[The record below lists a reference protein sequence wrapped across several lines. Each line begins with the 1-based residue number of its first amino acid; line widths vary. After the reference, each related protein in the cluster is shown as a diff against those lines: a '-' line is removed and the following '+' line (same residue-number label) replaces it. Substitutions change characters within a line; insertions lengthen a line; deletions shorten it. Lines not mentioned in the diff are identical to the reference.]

1 MKYLYLSVAL
11 ASLGISGCGSM
22 VYGNENA
29 PVVDRNIFYGQTI
42 ASGGQNV
49 PPQNIPPNNGGVF
62 SNVASAGQPVPPP
75 TAQVP
80 RNVAANPVRPP
91 AYPTNPTQPASP
103 PVNNNQPANNPLV
116 LNTPQTQTQVQAAN
130 PYQPAAPNIKGSTAT
145 VGGGAVPVDQ
155 PKVQQ
160 EASKEVAAV
169 RDAVKEA
176 PKVSVAEPNT
186 SKRQALRPNTNAQPT
201 AETTGSAPQP
211 VAENRTVASAQEPA
225 ADKPAQGETAV
236 SALLKKASGSLGK
249 GDLDGAAAY
258 LENAQRLDPKN
269 SKILY
274 DIANIRYHQ
283 GRYKESESMASRA
296 VQTGGSNAMLKKSW
310 SLISNSRNKLGD
322 SQGAVQAATKAAS
335 Y

>member
-1 MKYLYLSVAL
+1 MKHTWLGAAL
-11 ASLGISGCGSM
+11 AALLLSGCSI
-22 VYGNENA
+22 YGNENA
-29 PVVDRNIFYGQTI
+29 RIVDRNVAYGQP
-42 ASGGQNV
+42 GGQGGLQ
-49 PPQNIPPNNGGVF
+49 PQQPQQGGFNFNGGY
-62 SNVASAGQPVPPP
+62 ASTGQAVPPP
-75 TAQVP
+75 VNAG
-80 RNVAANPVRPP
+80 N
-91 AYPTNPTQPASP
+91 YGF
-103 PVNNNQPANNPLV
+103 NNNQPLRPQMNQPPV
-116 LNTPQTQTQVQAAN
+116 NTPNVPPPVQQTQVQAAS
-130 PYQPAAPNIKGSTAT
+130 PYQPAAPTIAKTPAPAPGW
-145 VGGGAVPVDQ
+145 GAPADQ
-155 PKVQQ
+155 PKVTPAPNANQPQ
-160 EASKEVAAV
+160 APGAAAI

-176 PKVSVAEPNT
+176 PKVAVADPAADANN
-186 SKRQALRPNTNAQPT
+186 KRQALRPNTGTEPAANPAAPPPV
-201 AETTGSAPQP
+201 ETK
-211 VAENRTVASAQEPA
+211 TVASNAPDPA
-225 ADKPAQGETAV
+225 PKAEGETAV

-283 GRYKESESMASRA
+283 GRYKEAESMASRA

>member
-1 MKYLYLSVAL
+1 MKHTWLGAAL
-11 ASLGISGCGSM
+11 AALLLSGCSI
-22 VYGNENA
+22 YGNENA
-29 PVVDRNIFYGQTI
+29 RVIDRNVAYGQP
-42 ASGGQNV
+42 GGQGGLQ
-49 PPQNIPPNNGGVF
+49 PQQGGFNFNGGYA
-62 SNVASAGQPVPPP
+62 NAGQAVPPP
-75 TAQVP
+75 VNAGG
-80 RNVAANPVRPP
+80 
-91 AYPTNPTQPASP
+91 YGF
-103 PVNNNQPANNPLV
+103 NNNQPLR
-116 LNTPQTQTQVQAAN
+116 PQMNQPPVNAPNVPPPVQQTQVQAAS
-130 PYQPAAPNIKGSTAT
+130 PYQPAAPNIAKTPAPAPGW
-145 VGGGAVPVDQ
+145 GAPADQ
-155 PKVQQ
+155 PKVTPAPNANQP
-160 EASKEVAAV
+160 AAPGAAAI

-176 PKVSVAEPNT
+176 PKVAVADPAAAANN
-186 SKRQALRPNTNAQPT
+186 KRQALRPNTGTEPAANPAAPPPV
-201 AETTGSAPQP
+201 ETK
-211 VAENRTVASAQEPA
+211 TVASAQEPA
-225 ADKPAQGETAV
+225 ASKAEGETAV

-283 GRYKESESMASRA
+283 GRYKEAESMASRA

>member
-1 MKYLYLSVAL
+1 MKHTWLGAAL
-11 ASLGISGCGSM
+11 AALLLSGCSI
-22 VYGNENA
+22 YGNENA
-29 PVVDRNIFYGQTI
+29 RIVDRNVAYGQP
-42 ASGGQNV
+42 GGQGGLQ
-49 PPQNIPPNNGGVF
+49 PQQPQQGGFNFNGGY
-62 SNVASAGQPVPPP
+62 ASAGQAVPPP
-75 TAQVP
+75 VNAG
-80 RNVAANPVRPP
+80 N
-91 AYPTNPTQPASP
+91 YGF
-103 PVNNNQPANNPLV
+103 NNNQPLRPQMNQPPV
-116 LNTPQTQTQVQAAN
+116 NTPAVPNVPPPVQQTQVQAAN
-130 PYQPAAPNIKGSTAT
+130 PYQPAAPTIAKTPAPAPGW
-145 VGGGAVPVDQ
+145 GAPADQ
-155 PKVQQ
+155 PKVTPAPNANQPQ
-160 EASKEVAAV
+160 VPGAAAI

-176 PKVSVAEPNT
+176 PKVAVADPAAAANN
-186 SKRQALRPNTNAQPT
+186 KRQALRPNTGTEPAANPAAPPPV
-201 AETTGSAPQP
+201 ETK
-211 VAENRTVASAQEPA
+211 TVASAQEPA
-225 ADKPAQGETAV
+225 APKAEGETAV

-283 GRYKESESMASRA
+283 GRYKEAESMASRA

>member
-1 MKYLYLSVAL
+1 MRSANTSPHTATRIAKTPAPTP
-11 ASLGISGCGSM
+11 GCGATADQPKATPEPN
-22 VYGNENA
+22 GNK
-29 PVVDRNIFYGQTI
+29 
-42 ASGGQNV
+42 
-49 PPQNIPPNNGGVF
+49 
-62 SNVASAGQPVPPP
+62 
-75 TAQVP
+75 
-80 RNVAANPVRPP
+80 
-91 AYPTNPTQPASP
+91 
-103 PVNNNQPANNPLV
+103 
-116 LNTPQTQTQVQAAN
+116 
-130 PYQPAAPNIKGSTAT
+130 PAAP
-145 VGGGAVPVDQ
+145 GA
-155 PKVQQ
+155 
-160 EASKEVAAV
+160 AAI

-176 PKVSVAEPNT
+176 PKVAVADPAAAANN
-186 SKRQALRPNTNAQPT
+186 KRQALRPNTGTEPAANPAAPPPV
-201 AETTGSAPQP
+201 ETK
-211 VAENRTVASAQEPA
+211 TVASAQEPA
-225 ADKPAQGETAV
+225 APKAEGETAV

-283 GRYKESESMASRA
+283 GRYKEAESMASRA

>member
-1 MKYLYLSVAL
+1 MKHTWLGAAL
-11 ASLGISGCGSM
+11 AALLLSGCSI
-22 VYGNENA
+22 YGNENA
-29 PVVDRNIFYGQTI
+29 RIVDRNVAYGQP
-42 ASGGQNV
+42 GGQGGLQ
-49 PPQNIPPNNGGVF
+49 PQQPQQGGFNFNGGY
-62 SNVASAGQPVPPP
+62 ASTGQAVPPP
-75 TAQVP
+75 VNAG
-80 RNVAANPVRPP
+80 N
-91 AYPTNPTQPASP
+91 YGF
-103 PVNNNQPANNPLV
+103 NNNQPLRPQMNQPPV
-116 LNTPQTQTQVQAAN
+116 NTPNVPPPVQQTQVQAAN
-130 PYQPAAPNIKGSTAT
+130 PYQPAAPTIAKTPAPAPGW
-145 VGGGAVPVDQ
+145 GAPADQ
-155 PKVQQ
+155 PKVTPAPNANQPQ
-160 EASKEVAAV
+160 APGAAAI

-176 PKVSVAEPNT
+176 PKVAVADPAADANN
-186 SKRQALRPNTNAQPT
+186 KRQALRPNTGTEPAANPAAPPPV
-201 AETTGSAPQP
+201 ETK
-211 VAENRTVASAQEPA
+211 TVASNAPDPA
-225 ADKPAQGETAV
+225 PKAEGETAV

-283 GRYKESESMASRA
+283 GRYKEAESMASRA

>member
-1 MKYLYLSVAL
+1 MKHTWLGAAL
-11 ASLGISGCGSM
+11 AALLLSSCSI
-22 VYGNENA
+22 YGNENA
-29 PVVDRNIFYGQTI
+29 RVIDRNVAYGQPDGQ
-42 ASGGQNV
+42 GGLQ
-49 PPQNIPPNNGGVF
+49 PQQPQQGGFNFNGGYA
-62 SNVASAGQPVPPP
+62 NAGQAVPPP
-75 TAQVP
+75 VNAGG
-80 RNVAANPVRPP
+80 
-91 AYPTNPTQPASP
+91 YGF
-103 PVNNNQPANNPLV
+103 NNNQPLR
-116 LNTPQTQTQVQAAN
+116 PQMNQPPVNVPTAPNVPPPVQQTQVQAAS
-130 PYQPAAPNIKGSTAT
+130 PYQPAAPTIAKTPAPAPGW
-145 VGGGAVPVDQ
+145 GAPADQ
-155 PKVQQ
+155 PKVTPAPNANQPQ
-160 EASKEVAAV
+160 APGAAAI

-176 PKVSVAEPNT
+176 PKVAVADPAAGANN
-186 SKRQALRPNTNAQPT
+186 KRQALRPNTGAEAAANPT
-201 AETTGSAPQP
+201 APPPVETK
-211 VAENRTVASAQEPA
+211 TVASAQEPA
-225 ADKPAQGETAV
+225 APKAEGETAV

-283 GRYKESESMASRA
+283 GRYKEAESMASRA

>member
-1 MKYLYLSVAL
+1 V
-11 ASLGISGCGSM
+11 
-22 VYGNENA
+22 
-29 PVVDRNIFYGQTI
+29 Q
-42 ASGGQNV
+42 
-49 PPQNIPPNNGGVF
+49 
-62 SNVASAGQPVPPP
+62 
-75 TAQVP
+75 
-80 RNVAANPVRPP
+80 
-91 AYPTNPTQPASP
+91 
-103 PVNNNQPANNPLV
+103 
-116 LNTPQTQTQVQAAN
+116 QTQVQAAN
-130 PYQPAAPNIKGSTAT
+130 PYQPAAPNIAKTPAPAPGW
-145 VGGGAVPVDQ
+145 GAPADQ
-155 PKVQQ
+155 PKVTPAPNANQP
-160 EASKEVAAV
+160 AAPGAAAI

-176 PKVSVAEPNT
+176 PKVAVADPAAAANN
-186 SKRQALRPNTNAQPT
+186 KRQALRPNTSTEPAANPAAPPPV
-201 AETTGSAPQP
+201 ETK
-211 VAENRTVASAQEPA
+211 TVASNTPDPA
-225 ADKPAQGETAV
+225 APAKAEGETAV

-283 GRYKESESMASRA
+283 GRYKEAESMASRA

>member
-1 MKYLYLSVAL
+1 MKHTWLGAAL
-11 ASLGISGCGSM
+11 AALLLSGCSI
-22 VYGNENA
+22 YGNESA
-29 PVVDRNIFYGQTI
+29 RVVDRNVAYGQ
-42 ASGGQNV
+42 SGNFGGQGGLQPQQPQQGGFNFNGGYANAGQAVPPPVNPAYANNQPLRPQMGQPPVNTPTVPNV
-49 PPQNIPPNNGGVF
+49 PP
-62 SNVASAGQPVPPP
+62 PV
-75 TAQVP
+75 Q
-80 RNVAANPVRPP
+80 
-91 AYPTNPTQPASP
+91 
-103 PVNNNQPANNPLV
+103 
-116 LNTPQTQTQVQAAN
+116 QTQVQAAN
-130 PYQPAAPNIKGSTAT
+130 PYQPAAPNIAKTPAPAPGW
-145 VGGGAVPVDQ
+145 GAPADQ
-155 PKVQQ
+155 PKVTPAPNANQP
-160 EASKEVAAV
+160 AAPGAAAI

-176 PKVSVAEPNT
+176 PKVAVADPAAAANN
-186 SKRQALRPNTNAQPT
+186 KRQALRPNTGTEPAANPAAPPPV
-201 AETTGSAPQP
+201 ETK
-211 VAENRTVASAQEPA
+211 TVASAQEPA
-225 ADKPAQGETAV
+225 ASKAEGETAV

-283 GRYKESESMASRA
+283 GRYKEAESMASRA

>member
-1 MKYLYLSVAL
+1 MKHTWLGAAL
-11 ASLGISGCGSM
+11 AALLLSGCSI
-22 VYGNENA
+22 YGNESA
-29 PVVDRNIFYGQTI
+29 RVVDRNVAYGQ
-42 ASGGQNV
+42 SGNFGGQGGLQPQQPQQGGFNFNGGYANAGQAVPPPVNPAYANNQPLRPQMGQPPVNTPAVPNV
-49 PPQNIPPNNGGVF
+49 PP
-62 SNVASAGQPVPPP
+62 PV
-75 TAQVP
+75 Q
-80 RNVAANPVRPP
+80 
-91 AYPTNPTQPASP
+91 
-103 PVNNNQPANNPLV
+103 
-116 LNTPQTQTQVQAAN
+116 QTQVQAAN
-130 PYQPAAPNIKGSTAT
+130 PYQPAAKTPAPAPGW
-145 VGGGAVPVDQ
+145 GAPADQ
-155 PKVQQ
+155 PKVTPAPNANQP
-160 EASKEVAAV
+160 AAPGAAAI

-176 PKVSVAEPNT
+176 PKVAVADPAAAENN
-186 SKRQALRPNTNAQPT
+186 KRQALRPNTSTEPAANPAAPPPV
-201 AETTGSAPQP
+201 ETK
-211 VAENRTVASAQEPA
+211 TVASNTPA
-225 ADKPAQGETAV
+225 PAPAKAEGETAV

-283 GRYKESESMASRA
+283 GRYKEAESMASRA

>member
-1 MKYLYLSVAL
+1 MKHTWLGAAL
-11 ASLGISGCGSM
+11 AALLLSGCSI
-22 VYGNENA
+22 YGNENA
-29 PVVDRNIFYGQTI
+29 RVIDRNVAYGQP
-42 ASGGQNV
+42 GGQGGLQ
-49 PPQNIPPNNGGVF
+49 PQQPQQGGFNFNGGYA
-62 SNVASAGQPVPPP
+62 NAGQAVPPP
-75 TAQVP
+75 VNAGS
-80 RNVAANPVRPP
+80 
-91 AYPTNPTQPASP
+91 YGF
-103 PVNNNQPANNPLV
+103 NNNQPLR
-116 LNTPQTQTQVQAAN
+116 PQMNQPPVNAPAVPNVPPSVQQTQVQAAS
-130 PYQPAAPNIKGSTAT
+130 PYQPAAPTIAKTPAPAPGW
-145 VGGGAVPVDQ
+145 GAPADQ
-155 PKVQQ
+155 PKVTP
-160 EASKEVAAV
+160 APNANPPAAPGAAAI

-176 PKVSVAEPNT
+176 PKVAVADPAAGANN
-186 SKRQALRPNTNAQPT
+186 KRQALRPNTGTEPAANPAAPPPV
-201 AETTGSAPQP
+201 ETK
-211 VAENRTVASAQEPA
+211 TVASNAPDPA
-225 ADKPAQGETAV
+225 PKAEGETAV

-283 GRYKESESMASRA
+283 GRYKEAESMASRA

>member
-1 MKYLYLSVAL
+1 MKHTWLGAAL
-11 ASLGISGCGSM
+11 AALLLSGCSI
-22 VYGNENA
+22 YGNENA
-29 PVVDRNIFYGQTI
+29 RIVDRNVAYGQP
-42 ASGGQNV
+42 GGQGGLQ
-49 PPQNIPPNNGGVF
+49 PQQPQQGGFNFNGGY
-62 SNVASAGQPVPPP
+62 ASAGQAVPPP
-75 TAQVP
+75 VNAG
-80 RNVAANPVRPP
+80 N
-91 AYPTNPTQPASP
+91 YGF
-103 PVNNNQPANNPLV
+103 NNNQPLR
-116 LNTPQTQTQVQAAN
+116 PQMNQPPVNAPNVPPPVQQTQVQAAN
-130 PYQPAAPNIKGSTAT
+130 PYQPAAPNIAKTPAPAPGW
-145 VGGGAVPVDQ
+145 GAPADQ
-155 PKVQQ
+155 PKVTP
-160 EASKEVAAV
+160 APNANPPAAPGAAAI

-176 PKVSVAEPNT
+176 PKVAVADPAAGANN
-186 SKRQALRPNTNAQPT
+186 KRQALRPNTGTEPAANPAAPPPV
-201 AETTGSAPQP
+201 ETK
-211 VAENRTVASAQEPA
+211 TVASAQEPA
-225 ADKPAQGETAV
+225 APKAEGETAV

-283 GRYKESESMASRA
+283 GRYKEAESMASRA

>member
-1 MKYLYLSVAL
+1 MKHTWLGAAL
-11 ASLGISGCGSM
+11 AALLLSGCSI
-22 VYGNENA
+22 YGNENA
-29 PVVDRNIFYGQTI
+29 RIVDRNVAYGQP
-42 ASGGQNV
+42 GGQGGLQ
-49 PPQNIPPNNGGVF
+49 PQQPQQGGFNFNGGY
-62 SNVASAGQPVPPP
+62 ASAGQAVPPP
-75 TAQVP
+75 VNAG
-80 RNVAANPVRPP
+80 N
-91 AYPTNPTQPASP
+91 YGF
-103 PVNNNQPANNPLV
+103 NNNQPLRPQMGQPPV
-116 LNTPQTQTQVQAAN
+116 NTPNVPPPVQQTQVQAAS
-130 PYQPAAPNIKGSTAT
+130 PYQPAAPTIAKTPAPAPGW
-145 VGGGAVPVDQ
+145 GAPADQ
-155 PKVQQ
+155 PKVTPAPNANQP
-160 EASKEVAAV
+160 AAPGAAAI

-176 PKVSVAEPNT
+176 PKVAVADPAAGANN
-186 SKRQALRPNTNAQPT
+186 KRQALRPNTGTEPAANPAAPPPV
-201 AETTGSAPQP
+201 ETK
-211 VAENRTVASAQEPA
+211 TVASAQEPA
-225 ADKPAQGETAV
+225 APKAEGETAV

-283 GRYKESESMASRA
+283 GRYKEAESMASRA

>member
-1 MKYLYLSVAL
+1 MKHTWLGAAL
-11 ASLGISGCGSM
+11 AALLLSGCSI
-22 VYGNENA
+22 YGNESA
-29 PVVDRNIFYGQTI
+29 RVVDRNVAYGQ
-42 ASGGQNV
+42 SGNFGGQGGLQPQQPQQGGFNFNGGYANAGQAVPPPVNPAYANNQPLRPQMGQPPVNTPAVPNV
-49 PPQNIPPNNGGVF
+49 PP
-62 SNVASAGQPVPPP
+62 PV
-75 TAQVP
+75 Q
-80 RNVAANPVRPP
+80 
-91 AYPTNPTQPASP
+91 
-103 PVNNNQPANNPLV
+103 
-116 LNTPQTQTQVQAAN
+116 QTQVQAAN
-130 PYQPAAPNIKGSTAT
+130 PYQPAAPNIAKTPALAPGW
-145 VGGGAVPVDQ
+145 GAPADQ
-155 PKVQQ
+155 PKVTPAPNANQPQ
-160 EASKEVAAV
+160 APGAAAI

-176 PKVSVAEPNT
+176 PRVAVADPAAGANN
-186 SKRQALRPNTNAQPT
+186 KRQALRPNTGAEAAANPT
-201 AETTGSAPQP
+201 APPPVETK
-211 VAENRTVASAQEPA
+211 TVASNAPDPA
-225 ADKPAQGETAV
+225 PKAEGETAV

-283 GRYKESESMASRA
+283 GRYKEAESMASRA

>member
-1 MKYLYLSVAL
+1 MKHTWLGAAL
-11 ASLGISGCGSM
+11 AALLLSGCSI
-22 VYGNENA
+22 YGNENA
-29 PVVDRNIFYGQTI
+29 RVIDRNVAYGQP
-42 ASGGQNV
+42 GGQGGLQ
-49 PPQNIPPNNGGVF
+49 PQQPQQGGFNFNGGYA
-62 SNVASAGQPVPPP
+62 NAGQAVPPP
-75 TAQVP
+75 VNAGS
-80 RNVAANPVRPP
+80 
-91 AYPTNPTQPASP
+91 YGF
-103 PVNNNQPANNPLV
+103 NNNQPLRPQMGQPPV
-116 LNTPQTQTQVQAAN
+116 NTPAVPNVPPPVQQTQVQAAN
-130 PYQPAAPNIKGSTAT
+130 PYQPAAPTIAKTPAPAPGW
-145 VGGGAVPVDQ
+145 GAPADQ
-155 PKVQQ
+155 PKVTPAPNANQPQ
-160 EASKEVAAV
+160 APGAAAI

-176 PKVSVAEPNT
+176 PKVAVADPAAGANN
-186 SKRQALRPNTNAQPT
+186 KRQALRPNTGAEAAANPT
-201 AETTGSAPQP
+201 APPPVETK
-211 VAENRTVASAQEPA
+211 TVASAQEPA
-225 ADKPAQGETAV
+225 APKAEGETAV

-283 GRYKESESMASRA
+283 GRYKEAESMASRA

>member
-1 MKYLYLSVAL
+1 MKHTWLGAAL
-11 ASLGISGCGSM
+11 AALLLSGCSI
-22 VYGNENA
+22 YGNENA
-29 PVVDRNIFYGQTI
+29 RIVDRNVAYGQP
-42 ASGGQNV
+42 GGQGGLQ
-49 PPQNIPPNNGGVF
+49 PQQPQQGGFNFNGGY
-62 SNVASAGQPVPPP
+62 ASAGQAVPPP
-75 TAQVP
+75 VNAG
-80 RNVAANPVRPP
+80 N
-91 AYPTNPTQPASP
+91 YGF
-103 PVNNNQPANNPLV
+103 NNNQPLRPQMNQPPV
-116 LNTPQTQTQVQAAN
+116 NTPNVPPPVQQTQVQAAN
-130 PYQPAAPNIKGSTAT
+130 PYQPAAPNIAKTPAPAPGW
-145 VGGGAVPVDQ
+145 GAPADQ
-155 PKVQQ
+155 PKVTP
-160 EASKEVAAV
+160 APNANPPAAPGAAAI

-176 PKVSVAEPNT
+176 PKVAVADPAAGANN
-186 SKRQALRPNTNAQPT
+186 KRQALRPNTGTEPAANPAAPPPV
-201 AETTGSAPQP
+201 ETK
-211 VAENRTVASAQEPA
+211 TVASNAPDPA
-225 ADKPAQGETAV
+225 PKAEGETAV

-283 GRYKESESMASRA
+283 GRYKEAESMASRA

>member
-1 MKYLYLSVAL
+1 MKHTWLGAAL
-11 ASLGISGCGSM
+11 AALLLSGCSI
-22 VYGNENA
+22 YGNENA
-29 PVVDRNIFYGQTI
+29 RIVDRNVAYGQP
-42 ASGGQNV
+42 GGQGGLQ
-49 PPQNIPPNNGGVF
+49 PQQPQQGGFNFNGGY
-62 SNVASAGQPVPPP
+62 ASAGQAVPPP
-75 TAQVP
+75 VNAG
-80 RNVAANPVRPP
+80 N
-91 AYPTNPTQPASP
+91 YGF
-103 PVNNNQPANNPLV
+103 NNNQPLRPQMNQPPV
-116 LNTPQTQTQVQAAN
+116 NTPNVPPPVQQTQVQAAN
-130 PYQPAAPNIKGSTAT
+130 PYQPAAPNIAKTPAPAPGW
-145 VGGGAVPVDQ
+145 GAPADQ
-155 PKVQQ
+155 PKVTPAPNANQP
-160 EASKEVAAV
+160 AAPGAAAI

-176 PKVSVAEPNT
+176 PKVAVADPAAGANN
-186 SKRQALRPNTNAQPT
+186 KRQALRPNTGTEPAANPAAPPPV
-201 AETTGSAPQP
+201 ETK
-211 VAENRTVASAQEPA
+211 TVASAQEPA
-225 ADKPAQGETAV
+225 APKAEGETAV

-283 GRYKESESMASRA
+283 GRYKEAESMASRA

>member
-1 MKYLYLSVAL
+1 MKHTWLGAAL
-11 ASLGISGCGSM
+11 AALLLSGCSI
-22 VYGNENA
+22 YGNENA
-29 PVVDRNIFYGQTI
+29 RVIDRNVAYGQPGEQ
-42 ASGGQNV
+42 GGLQPQQPQQDGFNFNGGYANAGQAVPPPVNPAYANNQPLRPQMNQPPVNAPTAPNV
-49 PPQNIPPNNGGVF
+49 PP
-62 SNVASAGQPVPPP
+62 PV
-75 TAQVP
+75 Q
-80 RNVAANPVRPP
+80 
-91 AYPTNPTQPASP
+91 
-103 PVNNNQPANNPLV
+103 
-116 LNTPQTQTQVQAAN
+116 QTQVQAAN
-130 PYQPAAPNIKGSTAT
+130 PYQPAAPTIAKTPAPAPGW
-145 VGGGAVPVDQ
+145 GAPADQ
-155 PKVQQ
+155 PKVTPAPNANQP
-160 EASKEVAAV
+160 AAPGAAAI

-176 PKVSVAEPNT
+176 PKVAVADPAAGANN
-186 SKRQALRPNTNAQPT
+186 KRQALRPNTGTEPAANPAAPPPV
-201 AETTGSAPQP
+201 ETK
-211 VAENRTVASAQEPA
+211 TVASAQEPA
-225 ADKPAQGETAV
+225 APKAEGETAV

-283 GRYKESESMASRA
+283 GRYKEAESMASRA

>member
-1 MKYLYLSVAL
+1 MKHTWLGAAL
-11 ASLGISGCGSM
+11 AALLLSGCSI
-22 VYGNENA
+22 YGNENA
-29 PVVDRNIFYGQTI
+29 RIVDRNVAYGQP
-42 ASGGQNV
+42 GGQGGLQ
-49 PPQNIPPNNGGVF
+49 PQQPQQGGFNFNGGY
-62 SNVASAGQPVPPP
+62 ASAGQAVPPP
-75 TAQVP
+75 VNAG
-80 RNVAANPVRPP
+80 N
-91 AYPTNPTQPASP
+91 YGF
-103 PVNNNQPANNPLV
+103 NNNQPLRPQMNQPPV
-116 LNTPQTQTQVQAAN
+116 NTPAVPNVPPPVQQTQVQAAN
-130 PYQPAAPNIKGSTAT
+130 PYQPAAPNIAKTPTPAPGW
-145 VGGGAVPVDQ
+145 GAPADQ
-155 PKVQQ
+155 PKVTPAPNANQP
-160 EASKEVAAV
+160 AAPGAAAI

-176 PKVSVAEPNT
+176 PKVAVADPAAGANN
-186 SKRQALRPNTNAQPT
+186 KGQALRPNTGTEPAANPAAPPPV
-201 AETTGSAPQP
+201 ETK
-211 VAENRTVASAQEPA
+211 TVASAQEPA
-225 ADKPAQGETAV
+225 APKAEGETAV

-283 GRYKESESMASRA
+283 GRYKEAESMASRA

>member
-1 MKYLYLSVAL
+1 MKHTWLGAAL
-11 ASLGISGCGSM
+11 AALLLSGCSI
-22 VYGNENA
+22 YGNESA
-29 PVVDRNIFYGQTI
+29 RVVDRNVAYGQ
-42 ASGGQNV
+42 SGNFGGQGGLQPQQPQQGGFNFNGGYANAGQAVPPPVNPAYANNQPLRPQMGQPPVNTPTVPNV
-49 PPQNIPPNNGGVF
+49 PP
-62 SNVASAGQPVPPP
+62 PV
-75 TAQVP
+75 Q
-80 RNVAANPVRPP
+80 
-91 AYPTNPTQPASP
+91 
-103 PVNNNQPANNPLV
+103 
-116 LNTPQTQTQVQAAN
+116 QTQVQAAN
-130 PYQPAAPNIKGSTAT
+130 PYQPAAPNIAKTPAPAPGW
-145 VGGGAVPVDQ
+145 GAPADQ
-155 PKVQQ
+155 PKVTPAPNANQP
-160 EASKEVAAV
+160 AAPGAAAI

-176 PKVSVAEPNT
+176 PKVAVADPAAAANN
-186 SKRQALRPNTNAQPT
+186 KRQALRPNTSTEPAANPAAPPPV
-201 AETTGSAPQP
+201 ETK
-211 VAENRTVASAQEPA
+211 TVASNTPAPA
-225 ADKPAQGETAV
+225 APAKEEGETAV

-283 GRYKESESMASRA
+283 GRYKEAESMASRA

>member
-1 MKYLYLSVAL
+1 MKHTWLGAAL
-11 ASLGISGCGSM
+11 AALLLSGCSI
-22 VYGNENA
+22 YGNESA
-29 PVVDRNIFYGQTI
+29 RVVDRNVAYGQ
-42 ASGGQNV
+42 SGNFGGQGGLQ
-49 PPQNIPPNNGGVF
+49 PQQPQQGGFNFNGGY
-62 SNVASAGQPVPPP
+62 ASAGQAVPPP
-75 TAQVP
+75 VNAG
-80 RNVAANPVRPP
+80 N
-91 AYPTNPTQPASP
+91 YGF
-103 PVNNNQPANNPLV
+103 NNNQPLRPQMNQPPV
-116 LNTPQTQTQVQAAN
+116 NTPNVPPPVQQTQVQAAS
-130 PYQPAAPNIKGSTAT
+130 PYQPAVPNIAKTPAPAPGW
-145 VGGGAVPVDQ
+145 GAPADQ
-155 PKVQQ
+155 PKVTPAPNANQPQ
-160 EASKEVAAV
+160 APGAAAI

-176 PKVSVAEPNT
+176 PKVAVADPAAGANN
-186 SKRQALRPNTNAQPT
+186 KRQALRPNTGTEPAANPAAPPPV
-201 AETTGSAPQP
+201 ETK
-211 VAENRTVASAQEPA
+211 TVASAQEPA
-225 ADKPAQGETAV
+225 APKAEGETAV

-283 GRYKESESMASRA
+283 GRYKEAESMASRA